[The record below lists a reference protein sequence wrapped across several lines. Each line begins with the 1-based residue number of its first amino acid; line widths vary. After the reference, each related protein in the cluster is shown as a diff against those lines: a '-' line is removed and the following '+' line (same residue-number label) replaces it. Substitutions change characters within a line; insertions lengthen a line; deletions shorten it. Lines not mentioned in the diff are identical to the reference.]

1 MKSETITKLKAERDQ
16 SRKKVFYLQN
26 DTDIHNYRRKGS
38 LLKTSIKFEKA
49 KFYNTALCS
58 RKPKSIWK
66 TIHRILKPKSKAITA
81 TLRQFKHFFFSNIA
95 YNLTGKSP
103 ESNKRQTYWIRLT

>member
-81 TLRQFKHFFFSNIA
+81 TLRQFKHFFFFQTLLII
-95 YNLTGKSP
+95 LLGKVQSP
-103 ESNKRQTYWIRLT
+103 PKDKLIGSD